1 MLSASYLSL
10 NPAQWEE
17 SCRRLRSL
25 LSPCRLCPRRCGVD
39 RARGE
44 RGFCGIGARATVASF
59 GPHFGEEPELVG
71 RGGSGAI
78 FFSGCNLGCLF
89 CQNYDI
95 SLERAGEEAT
105 GEDLAKMMLALQSRG
120 CHNINLV
127 TPTHVV
133 PQIVEALEN
142 AAQGGL
148 RLPVVYNCGGY
159 EEVET
164 LRALAGA
171 VDIYMPDFKFGG
183 EAEAEKYC
191 RAPRYPAVARSA
203 IAEMHR
209 QVGDLLLDPEGIAAR
224 GLLVRHLLLPGG
236 LARSEEVF
244 DFLSRE
250 ISPDTYLNLMD
261 QYRPVPVAAGFPE
274 LNRRITEEEYARR
287 RAEILRSI

>member
-1 MLSASYLSL
+1 
-10 NPAQWEE
+10 
-17 SCRRLRSL
+17 
-25 LSPCRLCPRRCGVD
+25 
-39 RARGE
+39 
-44 RGFCGIGARATVASF
+44 
-59 GPHFGEEPELVG
+59 
-71 RGGSGAI
+71 
-78 FFSGCNLGCLF
+78 
-89 CQNYDI
+89 
-95 SLERAGEEAT
+95 
-105 GEDLAKMMLALQSRG
+105 LAKMMLALQSRG

-127 TPTHVV
+127 TPTHVT
-133 PQIVEALEN
+133 PQIVEALEI

-164 LRALAGA
+164 LRALAGT

-209 QVGDLLLDPEGIAAR
+209 QVGDLVLDPEGIATQGIATR

-236 LARSEEVF
+236 LAGSEEVF
-244 DFLSRE
+244 DFLARE

-261 QYRPVPVAAGFPE
+261 QYRPVPAAAGFPE
-274 LNRRITEEEYARR
+274 LNRRITEEEYAAALGEARGR
-287 RAEILRSI
+287 GLWKGLPTV